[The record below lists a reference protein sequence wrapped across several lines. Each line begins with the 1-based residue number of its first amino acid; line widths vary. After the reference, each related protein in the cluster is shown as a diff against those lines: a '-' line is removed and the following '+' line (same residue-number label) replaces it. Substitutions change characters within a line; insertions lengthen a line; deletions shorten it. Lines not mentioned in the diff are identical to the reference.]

1 MRVRP
6 CRPSQACSSV
16 PAARSHQE
24 GRPLPRRLAA
34 SGEPGSLVQ
43 PQGSGQADVEV
54 RRSPRR
60 CWAPLNG
67 SWPFKRRES
76 HKWEPTQS
84 DALGRSPTQ
93 SECSR
98 RSKAP
103 RATWSDDARRQE
115 PPRTSLT
122 RKRSLVQIQYGPRH
136 FSKTCL
142 AARAIMR
149 ASDLRF
155 LPLTAGQSVRCCG
168 RHEGF
173 PGRFG
178 ALSRRFRRARAQ
190 LASPISKVIAGPKG
204 GAVRSWSRGS
214 KEARSLPAVPHRH
227 QLVSA
232 RHRPDP
238 RLRTHARPDNE
249 RY

>member
-1 MRVRP
+1 MQAGLP
-6 CRPSQACSSV
+6 ALLACHCRGGHDPHPARDLRGQERRR
-16 PAARSHQE
+16 PAACEAVFARTCIRQE
-24 GRPLPRRLAA
+24 
-34 SGEPGSLVQ
+34 
-43 PQGSGQADVEV
+43 
-54 RRSPRR
+54 
-60 CWAPLNG
+60 
-67 SWPFKRRES
+67 
-76 HKWEPTQS
+76 
-84 DALGRSPTQ
+84 ALGRNSGGRLEIGVSNQPSNNRPRQRHTPVDVSGPCIAAQ
-93 SECSR
+93 EQDA
-98 RSKAP
+98 KAS
-103 RATWSDDARRQE
+103 AAGQH
-115 PPRTSLT
+115 SLT
-122 RKRSLVQIQYGPRH
+122 RKRSLVQIQYGPRY

-178 ALSRRFRRARAQ
+178 APSRRFRRARAQ